1 MKLLFIIAGMLSVA
15 KHSKVEDDCV
25 SKLNEAF
32 TGNERYWKSTV
43 FSL

>member
-15 KHSKVEDDCV
+15 NYSKAEDDCI

-32 TGNERYWKSTV
+32 VGDERYWKS
-43 FSL
+43 